1 MKAFPCFSKI
11 GFYFF
16 SFKNFQ
22 KKWHFQ
28 TLATFVFNLKVALKP
43 SFKID
48 PMKSFWFELS
58 WKLYLTLPEN
68 GFSFVAEKLGK
79 KAKMQFSNVQT
90 FVSLLRVNT
99 ILFAKTFSMTFL
111 LPRSAL
117 ITMYKIFVR
126 PNLDYG
132 DILYDQAYNMSFH

>member
-1 MKAFPCFSKI
+1 
-11 GFYFF
+11 
-16 SFKNFQ
+16 
-22 KKWHFQ
+22 
-28 TLATFVFNLKVALKP
+28 
-43 SFKID
+43 
-48 PMKSFWFELS
+48 MKSFWFELS

-90 FVSLLRVNT
+90 FVSVLKVNI